1 MKEELISFETAKL
14 AYEKGYT
21 REVVGVSFTSTRR
34 NYYNT
39 QGELNGDCTDF
50 IKDVLKYGREKAKVK
65 HVLYPATSQSLLQK
79 WLREEKD
86 IFVTI
91 DFEPNIETESAVN
104 DTYTFKIIKQNN
116 NLSFDKIKGYGIMY
130 DSYEEALEKGL
141 QEALKLIKL

>member
-130 DSYEEALEKGL
+130 DSYEEALEEAL
-141 QEALKLIKL
+141 QKALKLIK